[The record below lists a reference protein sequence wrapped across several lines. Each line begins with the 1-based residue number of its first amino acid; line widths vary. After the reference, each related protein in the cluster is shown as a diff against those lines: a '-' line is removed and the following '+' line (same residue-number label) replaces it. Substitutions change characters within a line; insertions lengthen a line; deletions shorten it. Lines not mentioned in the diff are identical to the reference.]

1 MKKVLFNT
9 ILIFCVLLSFTSCR
23 KNNTDKNDINNDKN
37 QYEINLAKIDTQI
50 TKSDNIEIDNEAI
63 GGSLNTCIHASVFND
78 SFHSFSVELI
88 KHVTSEKFD
97 EWINLDHKVTNECP
111 YYGVNIYE
119 FIKYFNISKD
129 VFSDLYYNT
138 STYYN
143 HDYNI
148 NLLYSDNVDEIYK
161 YYENGGNY
169 EEFKKRSLDHAVKID
184 LTSYIGDAQYS
195 EWKEKNGYSSVISW
209 SIPEIIYEF
218 DISQDTLKSIVAI
231 YKNPDILEPEVIS
244 DDNAEIIEITKSYD
258 YDYDYDKIYNH
269 SDELI
274 KLINEDFPSYMID
287 EIIRK

>member
-1 MKKVLFNT
+1 MRKVLSN
-9 ILIFCVLLSFTSCR
+9 ILLIFCLLLSFVSCS
-23 KNNTDKNDINNDKN
+23 KNNIEINNISNDKN
-37 QYEINLAKIDTQI
+37 QSEINLAKIDTQN
-50 TKSDNIEIDNEAI
+50 TYSDNTEIDNEAI
-63 GGSLNTCIHASVFND
+63 GGGLNECIHASVFND

-88 KHVTSEKFD
+88 KYVNSEKFE
-97 EWINLDHKVTNECP
+97 EWINLEHKVTNECQ

-148 NLLYSDNVDEIYK
+148 DLLYNGNVDKIYK

-169 EEFKKRSLDHAVKID
+169 EEFKKRSLDYAVKID
-184 LTSYIGDAQYS
+184 LSSYIGDAQYS

-218 DISQDTLKSIVAI
+218 DISQDTLKNIVAI

-244 DDNAEIIEITKSYD
+244 DDNAEIIEITNT

-287 EIIRK
+287 EIIRR